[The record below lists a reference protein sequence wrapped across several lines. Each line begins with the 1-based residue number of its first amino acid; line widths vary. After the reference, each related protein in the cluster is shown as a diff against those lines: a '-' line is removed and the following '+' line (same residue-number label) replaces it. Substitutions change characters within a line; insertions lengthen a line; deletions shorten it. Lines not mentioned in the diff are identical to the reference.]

1 MEFVHSQVYHQFSN
15 VPFTLSNLFFTRA
28 DGFCSVH
35 VIVTTTVINKPTH
48 VTKTSATAI
57 DHIITN
63 SIFLSSITTGII
75 KTDITDHMPIFLTSH
90 QKNFDIYPQDTY
102 IYKRYINNN
111 TIEQFKTTIANHDW
125 EYITY
130 IECPNKAY
138 DTFLGN
144 FLNLYEETFPK
155 VKIKLKSKSLLISPW
170 ITKGLVKSSKTKHK
184 LYDKFLKNKT
194 YKNETTYKD
203 YKNLF
208 EKYIVAK
215 SHGLGVRHTDFHRNF
230 NLTPEN

>member
-1 MEFVHSQVYHQFSN
+1 MS
-15 VPFTLSNLFFTRA
+15 
-28 DGFCSVH
+28 
-35 VIVTTTVINKPTH
+35 
-48 VTKTSATAI
+48 
-57 DHIITN
+57 
-63 SIFLSSITTGII
+63 
-75 KTDITDHMPIFLTSH
+75 IFLTSH

-155 VKIKLKSKSLLISPW
+155 VKIKLKSKSLLSPW
-170 ITKGLVKSSKTKHK
+170 ITKGLIKSSRTKHK

-208 EKYIVAK
+208 EKFKFKSSKVFKYILLYCLKDKK
-215 SHGLGVRHTDFHRNF
+215 SK
-230 NLTPEN
+230 NLITKHKNNIKQTWRIIKEVINRVDIKCNKKPRALRFAHFT